1 MTERDSRLGDSES
14 EERKSI
20 EMSWKSKGVER
31 VER

>member
-20 EMSWKSKGVER
+20 AMSWKSKR